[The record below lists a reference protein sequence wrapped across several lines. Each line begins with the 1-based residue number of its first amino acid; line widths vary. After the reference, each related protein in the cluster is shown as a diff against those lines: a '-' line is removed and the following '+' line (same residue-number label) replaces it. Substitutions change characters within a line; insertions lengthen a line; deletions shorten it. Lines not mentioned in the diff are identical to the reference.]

1 MHDPMQQIFDAAE
14 AAQDALHYQAGLETA
29 LRTTLT
35 PLLAHDPGQEVVVW
49 SLIESLTHFRTCAM
63 HEVQKM
69 QNVSMEAQ

>member
-35 PLLAHDPGQEVVVW
+35 PLLAHDPG
-49 SLIESLTHFRTCAM
+49 
-63 HEVQKM
+63 
-69 QNVSMEAQ
+69 